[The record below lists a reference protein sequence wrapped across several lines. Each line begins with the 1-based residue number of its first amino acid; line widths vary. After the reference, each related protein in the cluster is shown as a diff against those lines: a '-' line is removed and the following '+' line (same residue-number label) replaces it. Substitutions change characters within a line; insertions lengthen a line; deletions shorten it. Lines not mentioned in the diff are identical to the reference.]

1 MRTNRH
7 TPSLASFY
15 GRVTPLRNVGLIQII
30 YAEGSVA
37 YPRFYI
43 DSTSLLIR
51 IFGLYTY
58 ILPTDKGARGNM
70 AAALFAR
77 GSAAQTYPTETL
89 ATQVKASSHQFYCS
103 WRVGI
108 VQNIRAKVE

>member
-1 MRTNRH
+1 MEAKLHVSGIFTN
-7 TPSLASFY
+7 T
-15 GRVTPLRNVGLIQII
+15 
-30 YAEGSVA
+30 
-37 YPRFYI
+37 
-43 DSTSLLIR
+43 
-51 IFGLYTY
+51 
-58 ILPTDKGARGNM
+58 LPKQKGARGMM
-70 AAALFAR
+70 AAALFSR